1 MGKSF
6 QDIRITSLDTNKSQD
21 LSSQDGT
28 HRLYLTL
35 SGAPPATWRDIFGRE
50 HQTPRSSIWREA
62 TIDGMFLVITCTP
75 EELENHHLQFLKED
89 VKNTNKKFRRS
100 IAEQEEQAQ
109 RSRQSKEDRQKRLEE
124 VRDRLKF
131 D

>member
-1 MGKSF
+1 V
-6 QDIRITSLDTNKSQD
+6 
-21 LSSQDGT
+21 
-28 HRLYLTL
+28 Y
-35 SGAPPATWRDIFGRE
+35 
-50 HQTPRSSIWREA
+50 
-62 TIDGMFLVITCTP
+62 P

-89 VKNTNKKFRRS
+89 VKNTIKIRRS

>member
-1 MGKSF
+1 MC
-6 QDIRITSLDTNKSQD
+6 I
-21 LSSQDGT
+21 
-28 HRLYLTL
+28 
-35 SGAPPATWRDIFGRE
+35 
-50 HQTPRSSIWREA
+50 
-62 TIDGMFLVITCTP
+62 VITCTP
-75 EELENHHLQFLKED
+75 EELENHHWQFLKED

-109 RSRQSKEDRQKRLEE
+109 RFRQSKEDRQKRLEE

>member
-1 MGKSF
+1 MIFS
-6 QDIRITSLDTNKSQD
+6 RS
-21 LSSQDGT
+21 
-28 HRLYLTL
+28 
-35 SGAPPATWRDIFGRE
+35 APAQCR
-50 HQTPRSSIWREA
+50 
-62 TIDGMFLVITCTP
+62 
-75 EELENHHLQFLKED
+75 